1 MMGRLLLGTLKS
13 FQQTAA
19 PTKAVC
25 EHYVF
30 DLDLDF
36 RLASIKHWFI
46 LGAPDPLMSSRSSGW
61 PR

>member
-25 EHYVF
+25 EHSVF
-30 DLDLDF
+30 YLDLDF
-36 RLASIKHWFI
+36 GFALIKH
-46 LGAPDPLMSSRSSGW
+46 
-61 PR
+61 